1 MSLKGLIVGW
11 LCAVSMVGCGGSSDG
26 GSGSSAQTKGST
38 SDVEVKTGYFVD
50 APVMGLRYRTNS
62 RAGVT
67 DELGRF
73 DYLPGERVVFSLG
86 GTVLGSAE
94 AGDIMTPGSLDD
106 TGQWDG
112 PQAINI
118 ARLLI
123 TLDADQN
130 PLNGIE
136 ITEELHA
143 VFGDLEFD
151 LSQASERFGASSAL
165 QRAMQEAGKVG
176 LVSVDAARN
185 HLAYVAQRL
194 PEEPT
199 EADIINL
206 IDTGPNYTGRQ
217 TPMTATPDNL
227 RKAAQVFWSDPK
239 DIAPDLHWLSRTFDP
254 VMLRNM
260 IDRAMSGEAQPY
272 GVRLYGDISVNEEGE
287 FQAAD
292 LLVSLDGY
300 SNDKWVYSGS
310 IYAQVSHDP
319 ELELKHVPAGEVVED
334 EIKLNAYEYALFFDD
349 LQVSAKYKK
358 CKDAGSDDKGSENDP
373 DECKK
378 DQPKASDA
386 EDLQLK
392 DDTVVLGIH
401 GGINIIRALDNP
413 FQTYSLMDLTL
424 RKLNSEE
431 FVRLVAEAPHW
442 YSEHG
447 EASPEDLTAGTQLAG
462 NLNVMH
468 WELGAYSIKGM
479 ARSSVPNGP
488 VSYAHF
494 NFFRADG
501 PMLGELRTIPL
512 PSIVAMEER
521 VRSEIF
527 SPSGM
532 PSGDFDVYRLETP
545 LTGEDKLTDASP
557 VWAFDNIR
565 YEIVGKATDP
575 TIPEEVV
582 LRNPPFPIDPDGDP
596 VTDWELTWLVN
607 GKKASA
613 SFDEFGTSRLP
624 LVLGLQSTATTVCI
638 RNRTTYEDTVMDIA
652 LGIDL
657 TRETG
662 VEHTVDYADAVCDSL

>member
-1 MSLKGLIVGW
+1 MSLKGLIVGL
-11 LCAVSMVGCGGSSDG
+11 LCAVSIVGCGGSSDG

-50 APVMGLRYRTNS
+50 APVFGLRYRTNS
-62 RAGVT
+62 RAGTT

-73 DYLPGERVVFSLG
+73 DYLPGERVVFSIG

-130 PLNGIE
+130 PLNGIQ
-136 ITEELHA
+136 ITDEMHT
-143 VFGDLEFD
+143 VFSDLEFD
-151 LSQASERFGASSAL
+151 LSQDSERLGASSAL
-165 QRAMQEAGKVG
+165 QRAMQEAGRVG
-176 LVSVDAARN
+176 LVSVFAARN

-194 PEEPT
+194 PEQPT

-227 RKAAQVFWSDPK
+227 RKAAQVFWADPK

-254 VMLRNM
+254 VLLREM
-260 IDRAMSGEAQPY
+260 IDRDLRGEVQPY
-272 GVRLYGDISVNEEGE
+272 GVRLYGDIAVNTEGE
-287 FQAAD
+287 FESAN

-300 SNDKWVYSGS
+300 SNDQWVYRGA

-319 ELELKHVPAGEVVED
+319 ELKLTHVPTGEIEDD
-334 EIKLNAYEYALFFDD
+334 EIELNAYEYALFFDN

-358 CKDAGSDDKGSENDP
+358 CKNSGSAQCIE
-373 DECKK
+373 
-378 DQPKASDA
+378 A
-386 EDLQLK
+386 DLEESSK

-431 FVRLVAEAPHW
+431 FVHLVAEAPHW

-447 EASPEDLTAGTQLAG
+447 EALPEDLAAGTQLSG
-462 NLNVMH
+462 TLNVMH
-468 WELGAYSIKGM
+468 WELGAYSINGTVSAKTQ
-479 ARSSVPNGP
+479 NGP

-494 NFFRADG
+494 NFSRADG
-501 PMLGELRTIPL
+501 SKFGELRTIPL
-512 PSIVAMEER
+512 PSIVALEER
-521 VRSEIF
+521 VRSEVF
-527 SPSGM
+527 TPSGI
-532 PSGDFDVYRLETP
+532 PSGEFDVYRLETP
-545 LTGEDKLTDASP
+545 LTGEEKLTEASP
-557 VWAFDNIR
+557 VWAFDTIR
-565 YEIVGKATDP
+565 YEIVGDTTDP
-575 TIPEEVV
+575 TIPVEVV
-582 LRNPPFPIDPDGDP
+582 LKNPPFPIDPDGDP
-596 VTDWELTWLVN
+596 VIDWEFSWIVN
-607 GKKASA
+607 GKKAYA

-662 VEHTVDYADAVCDSL
+662 VEHTVNFEDAVCDSL